1 MATPTY
7 INFKLTSPNSFGS
20 LHSFRSSFIKN
31 AHNLASLGAVR
42 IDTMMEQSG
51 RLDPPATGF
60 TTRGHI
66 LGNDTFLNGAFLCR
80 MFLTHPGISMEK
92 SEDNEL
98 VSE

>member
-1 MATPTY
+1 
-7 INFKLTSPNSFGS
+7 
-20 LHSFRSSFIKN
+20 
-31 AHNLASLGAVR
+31 
-42 IDTMMEQSG
+42 MMEQSG